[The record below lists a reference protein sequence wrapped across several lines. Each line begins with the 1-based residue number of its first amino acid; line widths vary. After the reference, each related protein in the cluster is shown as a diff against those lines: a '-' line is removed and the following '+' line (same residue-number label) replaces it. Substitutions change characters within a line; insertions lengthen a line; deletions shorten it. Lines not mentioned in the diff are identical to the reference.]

1 MVFIPPFRKGGQ
13 GGFAVNQ
20 LKSCFKLGPRVC
32 GFVMPAQAG
41 IQVRAITRQ
50 LPAFGTL
57 N

>member
-20 LKSCFKLGPRVC
+20 LKSCFKRGTRVF

-41 IQVRAITRQ
+41 IQAFAITRQ